1 MDFKNLLILFVLFL
15 FGNSVFSQRKLPANS
30 YNRVGVQGGI
40 TYSKISSADLDFNY
54 GTGYTGG
61 FSTRATAGDHFLF
74 IYGIN
79 FFKAKTSMEVREVI
93 TLEPRNINFN
103 LSGAQIN
110 FLLGYRILGEH
121 LGVELGPILQLSGK
135 LTPDEGSE
143 NYWLRDYDMNVE
155 VLENITKANMSLA
168 AQISGGFP
176 KLKLWVQYQYGIS
189 NMFGDIDLQA
199 IPEKNSAA
207 EDPRGTM
214 RMATAGIV
222 FYL

>member
-1 MDFKNLLILFVLFL
+1 MIWKGLLIFL
-15 FGNSVFSQRKLPANS
+15 ATFFWINPAFAQRKLPANS
-30 YNRVGVQGGI
+30 YNWVGVQGGI
-40 TYSKISSADLDFNY
+40 TYSKISSDDLDFNY
-54 GTGYTGG
+54 ETGYTGG
-61 FSTRATAGDHFLF
+61 FSTRATAGDHILF

-79 FFKAKTSMEVREVI
+79 FFKAKTSMEVREVN
-93 TLEPRNINFN
+93 TLEPRKINFN

-110 FLLGYRILGEH
+110 FFLGYRILGEH
-121 LGVELGPILQLSGK
+121 LSVELGPILQLSGK

-143 NYWLRDYDMNVE
+143 NYGLRDYDTDVE

-189 NMFGDIDLQA
+189 NMFGDIDLQT
-199 IPEKNSAA
+199 IPEQESAA